1 MATKLA
7 FPGFEKENSATFTV
21 DNVTHQFT
29 QDHKGLTRGFIFAYM
44 GLSRMQINTCD
55 RAIRAAIMAD
65 STLAPPGNLEETVKF
80 AWDKHN
86 EAVHEARYKLQS
98 SLLNGGSAVE
108 CSGLFQQRNNQ
119 SGRPEWY
126 REDWLYTQA
135 SDDPGFLSS
144 MLQQLLL
151 MEVARIRRE
160 AKRDFDKE
168 VKAAGTA
175 ALARGSGK
183 RPITSTAAALIAG
196 QPGQGRGRASSSTR
210 SRGAS
215 RARSSNRRS
224 MSSARNSTSGLS
236 DGAGDMHLEEA
247 SDTEMMDVKKELK
260 DQLVVFVWVNVLDP
274 EAGQA
279 TLISSAPVRLDSFFN
294 GSEGLTSMTDLAGF
308 RYELKRSCLRKP
320 RLALADLHAG
330 LYSTRS
336 DSFWPLK
343 LVDEEV
349 DAEDQEFEARAV
361 KKQFAGLFQ
370 QFWQEATST
379 IEVIQV
385 FVAAERAHFELIPKD
400 ECSLNRGIPDTRE
413 LNFTTK
419 SEASEFDSQNS
430 PLGPSNASRPPKK
443 PSNKSLGKRPEC
455 RFPLTATVRR
465 ARGAEVYAPG
475 ILLDLHPTKTN
486 PLSHLPSLQMTTA
499 NSPGHLSTL
508 ERTAMDTSSQ
518 VPRLEMAET
527 NPPRNLSTPMSWLV
541 MLLILPG
548 ASQ

>member
-1 MATKLA
+1 
-7 FPGFEKENSATFTV
+7 
-21 DNVTHQFT
+21 
-29 QDHKGLTRGFIFAYM
+29 
-44 GLSRMQINTCD
+44 
-55 RAIRAAIMAD
+55 
-65 STLAPPGNLEETVKF
+65 
-80 AWDKHN
+80 
-86 EAVHEARYKLQS
+86 
-98 SLLNGGSAVE
+98 
-108 CSGLFQQRNNQ
+108 
-119 SGRPEWY
+119 
-126 REDWLYTQA
+126 
-135 SDDPGFLSS
+135 
-144 MLQQLLL
+144 
-151 MEVARIRRE
+151 
-160 AKRDFDKE
+160 
-168 VKAAGTA
+168 
-175 ALARGSGK
+175 
-183 RPITSTAAALIAG
+183 
-196 QPGQGRGRASSSTR
+196 
-210 SRGAS
+210 
-215 RARSSNRRS
+215 